1 LIFEELVDHY
11 NLVMSK
17 DARLHEIAV
26 AINANHHYEESR
38 HLAFG
43 RRMCAELW
51 QSEDSWTEGQRA
63 DARSLLQQFFTVTW
77 REYWNPLVYQDAKIH
92 EALGNAPNP
101 WQLRRMAWD
110 APASVQAR
118 VERSHKCASFLQRH
132 DILQE
137 LDVS

>member
-1 LIFEELVDHY
+1 
-11 NLVMSK
+11 MSK

-51 QSEDSWTEGQRA
+51 QSEEGWTEGERA
-63 DARSLLQQFFTVTW
+63 DARSHLQQFFTVTW
-77 REYWNPLVYQDAKIH
+77 REYWNPLVYQDAKIP
-92 EALGNAPNP
+92 EALGGAGSAPNP
-101 WQLRRMAWD
+101 WQLRRMAWE
-110 APASVQAR
+110 APGSVRAR
-118 VERSHKCASFLQRH
+118 RERSDKCASFLQRH
-132 DILQE
+132 DIVQE